1 MDTHVAAQQYLTRS
15 LTRFDD
21 ELFPLL
27 YKDFDS
33 KALSIADQV
42 FSQRRSVSIYG
53 VRGIG
58 KTTLMQGVFW
68 QGLQKYQQEKFLP
81 VNVSLTGANSASNQ
95 KELEEKFYRA
105 VLEGLIVSGGI
116 GRRYQRIKGILSSH
130 VPWIAAAAVTAAGL
144 VFPPAAAAAG
154 GAQKGT
160 KALLNK
166 FGIKSVESLLISRD
180 IDPKVAVNFIL
191 KELADRNIIPVFA
204 IDELDK
210 VPHDT
215 MLTDFF
221 NGQQGWFQD
230 KICIIAI
237 SYTYGNS
244 LNNLA
249 LTSAKRFSDLE
260 FLEGVKTDVH
270 LNEILNPRLLLG
282 ISDIEIKETKAK
294 KTINNLF
301 ADEVP
306 KQIVNSYTPIIHLML
321 EAANKAIKNANKMK
335 AAKVDL
341 LHLDGARG
349 KITPPSETE
358 GLILDL
364 LVKKNM
370 TPTELQKATGK
381 GKSVIARVL
390 SKMYSKHWI
399 SKLGKG
405 KGVKYVIKQKGDAAR
420 HLK

>member
-1 MDTHVAAQQYLTRS
+1 MGCAQP
-15 LTRFDD
+15 D
-21 ELFPLL
+21 
-27 YKDFDS
+27 
-33 KALSIADQV
+33 V
-42 FSQRRSVSIYG
+42 
-53 VRGIG
+53 
-58 KTTLMQGVFW
+58 
-68 QGLQKYQQEKFLP
+68 
-81 VNVSLTGANSASNQ
+81 
-95 KELEEKFYRA
+95 
-105 VLEGLIVSGGI
+105 
-116 GRRYQRIKGILSSH
+116 
-130 VPWIAAAAVTAAGL
+130 
-144 VFPPAAAAAG
+144 
-154 GAQKGT
+154 
-160 KALLNK
+160 
-166 FGIKSVESLLISRD
+166 
-180 IDPKVAVNFIL
+180 
-191 KELADRNIIPVFA
+191 
-204 IDELDK
+204 
-210 VPHDT
+210 
-215 MLTDFF
+215 
-221 NGQQGWFQD
+221 QQGWFQD

-341 LHLDGARG
+341 LHLDVARG
-349 KITPPSETE
+349 KITPPSEIE

-364 LVKKNM
+364 LVKKNL

-381 GKSVIARVL
+381 GKSVIARAL

-420 HLK
+420 HLKK